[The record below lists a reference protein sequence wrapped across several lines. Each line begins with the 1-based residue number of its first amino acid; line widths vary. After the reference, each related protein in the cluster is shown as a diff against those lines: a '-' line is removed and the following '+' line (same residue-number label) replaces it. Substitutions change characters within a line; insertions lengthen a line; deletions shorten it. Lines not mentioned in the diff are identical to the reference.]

1 MEGPHARRD
10 GRGKLVSL
18 AGGRRDGVER
28 IDSTSIVAGR
38 IAVAVGSGRVEL
50 GRKAGQQVRVRWTVP
65 ARLPA
70 GWPAWLR
77 PPGFRGPRVWSDA
90 AGLHIRARRARLR
103 IDLPDDLDVRVELR
117 RGEITS
123 WGAGGELALTN
134 RAGRV
139 SCRELIARTLAVRA
153 EHANLHFATPP
164 ERVDVVAPT
173 CVLALPGGPYSV
185 TAPPGAQIEV
195 AQAPATGR
203 EIRVCGVSG
212 GKVRVLAATAPLSLH
227 GDSPGEAA
235 TGG

>member
-1 MEGPHARRD
+1 VRRTKTD
-10 GRGKLVSL
+10 GGMLVSL

-28 IDSTSIVAGR
+28 IDSASISAGR

-50 GRKAGQQVRVRWTVP
+50 GHQAGQQVRVRWTVP

-77 PPGFRGPRVWSDA
+77 SPGIRGPRVWSNA

-103 IDLPDDLDVRVELR
+103 IDLPDGLDVRVELR

-123 WGAGGELALTN
+123 WGAGGELELTS

-139 SCRELIARTLAVRA
+139 SCRELICRTLAVRA
-153 EHANLHFATPP
+153 EHANLHFAAPP
-164 ERVDVVAPT
+164 

-185 TAPPGAQIEV
+185 AAPPGAQIEV

-203 EIRVCGVSG
+203 EITVSGASG
-212 GKVRVLAATAPLSLH
+212 GKIRILAATAPLSLR
-227 GDSPGEAA
+227 GDSPGEPA